1 MPQNEV
7 NQFDEVD
14 NNNTDISGTTVVQ
27 GQMYPYMVDNAFRNL
42 MGALA
47 RTIGDATIAAAA
59 TTNLG
64 SLPGASIVVTGNTT
78 ITSFGTIKAGTIK
91 FVKFTG
97 TPTLAYNATS
107 LILPGAANIGVT
119 AGDVGAFKSTGS
131 GNWECLYYMRGNGA
145 ALTQTNPAV
154 TAMDSRPS
162 LIVNG
167 NFQMSQENGTTLGTA
182 NNFYFSDQ
190 FFLSFTA
197 STAAMSAQLLT
208 SVRTLSG
215 NDRVGEFKTTTAKAS
230 LGATDFVTLSTVIEG
245 SRPEWKAAAFGTAG
259 AKPFVYRFE
268 FTGPAGLYHMHF
280 QNSAGNRHCAVPF
293 TVAAPEANVATV
305 RTLVLPADTT
315 GTWLFGDGDKGL
327 VCDLVLAAGATL
339 TGGTASTWGAT
350 ARLAATTQ
358 FNILSSTSNV
368 ARIAD
373 VGLKNDPDAT
383 GVYGLFKVNE
393 TDPLFNSRR
402 YGRAYADLY
411 LGFTLSVSELY
422 NGGYDISGMAK
433 IPTTN
438 GAFATNTGSNGIV
451 EIVAFGNSIRFRNSG
466 SNWTLNAFCRFVGF
480 LNSRI

>member
-1 MPQNEV
+1 MPRSGINGTYTLPGPQKTQVPNTPILSSV
-7 NQFDEVD
+7 NNQGYADIEQTF
-14 NNNTDISGTTVVQ
+14 NTPTPIAYGGT
-27 GQMYPYMVDNAFRNL
+27 N
-42 MGALA
+42 
-47 RTIGDATIAAAA
+47 A
-59 TTNLG
+59 TTEAQARDNLG
-64 SLPGASIVVTGNTT
+64 LE
-78 ITSFGTIKAGTIK
+78 
-91 FVKFTG
+91 
-97 TPTLAYNATS
+97 
-107 LILPGAANIGVT
+107 IGV
-119 AGDVGAFKSTGS
+119 DIPS
-131 GNWECLYYMRGNGA
+131 N
-145 ALTQTNPAV
+145 AL
-154 TAMDSRPS
+154 MDANARPS

-182 NNFYFSDQ
+182 NNFYFADQ

-197 STAAMSAQLLT
+197 ATAAMSVQLLT

-293 TVAAPEANVATV
+293 TVTAPEANVATV
-305 RTLVLPADTT
+305 RTLVIPADTT

-383 GVYGLFKVNE
+383 G
-393 TDPLFNSRR
+393 
-402 YGRAYADLY
+402 
-411 LGFTLSVSELY
+411 
-422 NGGYDISGMAK
+422 
-433 IPTTN
+433 
-438 GAFATNTGSNGIV
+438 GIW
-451 EIVAFGNSIRFRNSG
+451 I
-466 SNWTLNAFCRFVGF
+466 L
-480 LNSRI
+480 